1 MSIQTAVCDVLGIE
15 HPIILAPMAGVSGGK
30 LASAVSRA
38 GGLGMIGGG
47 YGDAAWLQ
55 QEFAAAGNER
65 VGVGFIT
72 WSIARKP
79 HLLKAALDRSPAALM
94 LSFGSLEPVL
104 EYISGASAKLIVQ
117 VQTLA
122 QAREAL
128 AAGADIIVAQGT
140 EAGGHGAGRATFPLV
155 PAIVDM
161 AGSTPVV
168 AAGGVGD
175 GRGLAA
181 ALSLGASG
189 VLCGTAFFAADEALA
204 HDNAKDA
211 VVASDGDNTE
221 RSSLVDV
228 VRGLEWPPEWNIRT
242 LSNAFTKSWRGNL
255 SELSKHLPSEM
266 AAYAAAQKRGDMDI
280 AAAIAGEASG
290 LIHRRETAQAIVFRM
305 VDEAKCALDRAMGT
319 ITR

>member
-1 MSIQTAVCDVLGIE
+1 MSIRTAVCDILGIE
-15 HPIILAPMAGVSGGK
+15 HPIILAPMAGVSGGA

-55 QEFAAAGNER
+55 REFAAAGNER

-72 WSIARKP
+72 WSIAGKP

-104 EYISGASAKLIVQ
+104 EHISGASAKLIIQ

-122 QAREAL
+122 QARDAL
-128 AAGADIIVAQGT
+128 AADADIIVAQGT
-140 EAGGHGAGRATFPLV
+140 EAGGHGAGRATLPLV
-155 PAIVDM
+155 PAIVDI

-181 ALSLGASG
+181 ALSLGAAG

-211 VVASDGDNTE
+211 VVAADGDDTE
-221 RSSLVDV
+221 RGSLVDL
-228 VRGLEWPPEWNIRT
+228 VRGLEWPSEWNIRT
-242 LSNAFTKSWRGNL
+242 LSNPFTKSWSGKLNG
-255 SELSKHLPSEM
+255 LSKQLPAEM
-266 AAYAAAQKRGDMDI
+266 ASYAAAQERGDMDI

-290 LIHRRETAQAIVFRM
+290 LIHRREAAQAIVSRM
-305 VDEAKCALDRAMGT
+305 VDEAEISLDRAMGT
-319 ITR
+319 IA